1 MAKTLGVANYYL
13 GVVKAVTPDDD
24 DRIKNDK
31 EWHEVIIDI
40 PGVIQGVTAFPF
52 RDELDEPKIDDKVLV
67 LDVDPLYHSYF
78 LYRKLKED
86 GFIGFRSSG
95 KMVSITPDEIVIGVF
110 GPDDNDEYPEYKE
123 DEIPDCDPKDDG
135 SGDGMA
141 YVKMTKTGDIEIK
154 TKGFCHVNIAGK
166 DDDGNGCVVTI
177 NEAAQVNIKGDS
189 EVNIDGKSDINV
201 KGNTTLTCEGDIAIL
216 HDKSSDATMSLEDG
230 VVFGTELKNQ
240 LTTLNK
246 KVDEVVK
253 GVNAAIMQSAPCPMD
268 GGATL
273 KATMIAGWMPSYI
286 QLQVSKGLVSA
297 RALPSAPDVSPLEP
311 NFDYLVNKNV
321 KTKGKAK

>member
-1 MAKTLGVANYYL
+1 MAKSLGIANYYL

-31 EWHEVIIDI
+31 EWHEIIIDI

-95 KMVSITPDEIVIGVF
+95 KMVSITPDEIIIGVF

-123 DEIPDCDPKDDG
+123 DEIPNCDPGDDG

-141 YVKMTKTGDIEIK
+141 YLKMTKEGDIDIK
-154 TKGFCHVNIAGK
+154 TKGNCTVNIAG
-166 DDDGNGCVVTI
+166 DDGNKITI
-177 NEAAQVNIKGDS
+177 KKNSEITIEGDS
-189 EVNIDGKSDINV
+189 KITIKGKSDINV
-201 KGNTTLTCEGDIAIL
+201 EGDTTLKCEGDIGIL
-216 HDKSSDATMSLEDG
+216 HDKASDAAMSLEDG
-230 VVFGTELKNQ
+230 AVFGNELKNQ

-246 KVDEVVK
+246 KVDEVIK

-286 QLQVSKGLVSA
+286 QLQVSKGLVST
-297 RALPSAPDVSPLEP
+297 RAMPSATDVSPLEP